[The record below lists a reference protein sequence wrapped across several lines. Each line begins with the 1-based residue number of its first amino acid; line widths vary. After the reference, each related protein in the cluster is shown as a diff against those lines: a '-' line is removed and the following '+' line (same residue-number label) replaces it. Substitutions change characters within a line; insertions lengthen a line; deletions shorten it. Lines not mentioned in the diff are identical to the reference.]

1 MSLCVRPQW
10 DYMIF
15 GCRCGSLL
23 VDFEVFTPEED
34 EDDSVI
40 MDKMSEAVK
49 SNSIDGFSVSAD
61 SYSFTRMPSR
71 LRKKCII
78 VSLSLL
84 AIPPQADFVLLQAK
98 VFLVQMFLTECLV
111 EC

>member
-71 LRKKCII
+71 LRKKCICF
-78 VSLSLL
+78 SEPLSHT
-84 AIPPQADFVLLQAK
+84 ASSWVCSFASKSFSCANVLDG
-98 VFLVQMFLTECLV
+98 MFS
-111 EC
+111 